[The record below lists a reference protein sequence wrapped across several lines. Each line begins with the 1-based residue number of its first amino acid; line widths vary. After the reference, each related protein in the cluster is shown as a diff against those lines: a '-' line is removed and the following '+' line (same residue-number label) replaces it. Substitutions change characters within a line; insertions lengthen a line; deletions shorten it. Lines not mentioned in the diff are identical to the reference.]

1 MCLRA
6 HTCCWHEPPYACAF
20 LPRQQAACA
29 LRVPRPVPRQAQV
42 HRPPC
47 APPPLG
53 RPHPNASCTHPC
65 HLAVPLFPA
74 AAPTPTRVATSLS
87 LSHAAAPPPAP
98 WLPSR
103 HSYTESPTPR
113 TSVPA
118 PGTAEASFKAGSE
131 FFQNHGKLLGGA
143 ATVVGVVA
151 VVVGQVTASTV
162 HLKAEVR
169 RLEEL
174 LKHELAQRKETMLRQ
189 AAQSEAANQKSEA
202 DMFRVLAGAEH
213 QDAVEMT
220 KKKNMR

>member
-1 MCLRA
+1 MLLAARAYRLRLSS
-6 HTCCWHEPPYACAF
+6 T
-20 LPRQQAACA
+20 AAGR
-29 LRVPRPVPRQAQV
+29 LRTSSATAGSTTGPGAPTPV
-42 HRPPC
+42 C
-47 APPPLG
+47 APTPGSPPPQRKL
-53 RPHPNASCTHPC
+53 HPPVSPCCPSVPCRRTHAHPC
-65 HLAVPLFPA
+65 RDLAVPVSCRR
-74 AAPTPTRVATSLS
+74 T
-87 LSHAAAPPPAP
+87 PPAP

-103 HSYTESPTPR
+103 HSYTESPTPP

-131 FFQNHGKLLGGA
+131 LIQNHGKFIGGA
-143 ATVVGVVA
+143 ATAVGVVA
-151 VVVGQVTASTV
+151 VVVAQVTASTV

>member
-1 MCLRA
+1 
-6 HTCCWHEPPYACAF
+6 
-20 LPRQQAACA
+20 
-29 LRVPRPVPRQAQV
+29 V

-113 TSVPA
+113 TSVPG

-131 FFQNHGKLLGGA
+131 FAENHGKLLGGA
-143 ATVVGVVA
+143 ATVLGVVA
-151 VVVGQVTASTV
+151 VVVGQVTANTV
-162 HLKAEVR
+162 HMKAEARRVEELHKVVMKSEAR
-169 RLEEL
+169 RLEDLTKVEARVSKGEARRL
-174 LKHELAQRKETMLRQ
+174 EDLVKHEVAQRKEVMLRQ
-189 AAQSEAANQKSEA
+189 AAQSEAANRKSEA

>member
-1 MCLRA
+1 MLLAARAYRLRLSS
-6 HTCCWHEPPYACAF
+6 T
-20 LPRQQAACA
+20 AAGR
-29 LRVPRPVPRQAQV
+29 LRTSSATAGSTTGPGAPTPV
-42 HRPPC
+42 C
-47 APPPLG
+47 APTPGSPPPQRKL
-53 RPHPNASCTHPC
+53 HPPVSPCCPSVPCRRTHAHPC
-65 HLAVPLFPA
+65 RDLAVPVSCRR
-74 AAPTPTRVATSLS
+74 T
-87 LSHAAAPPPAP
+87 PPAP

-113 TSVPA
+113 TSVPG

-162 HLKAEVR
+162 QLKAEVR

-202 DMFRVLAGAEH
+202 DMFRVLAGAE
-213 QDAVEMT
+213 T
-220 KKKNMR
+220 RMRSR